1 MYNLT
6 ASQLFEL
13 QVAVQELDA
22 YLLLCVDNLRKN
34 RWVHTK
40 HVADCQ
46 VHELVVFYFSHFL
59 FFFFIKRT
67 ELMYFLA

>member
-34 RWVHTK
+34 RWVHAK

-46 VHELVVFYFSHFL
+46 VRELVVFYFPHFL
-59 FFFFIKRT
+59 FFF
-67 ELMYFLA
+67 L